1 MTNAFADLG
10 LSAPIVKALADL
22 GYEEPTPI
30 QKAAIPVLLA
40 GRDVLGQAATG
51 TGKTAAFGLPLVE
64 RYVAGHAAGVP
75 CVLVLTPT
83 RELCLQVCESFLGFG
98 KDVGIE
104 VAPIYGGQ
112 EYGRQIRLLKRG
124 VHVVVATPGRAL
136 DHLRRGTLNLSGIK
150 ALVLDEAD
158 EMLDMGFAD
167 ELEAI
172 LAELPEEHQTALFS
186 ATLPT
191 RIQSIA
197 EAHLKDPEHIVIAR
211 SATQGEAPRIPQTA
225 YVVGRPYRLAAL
237 GRILALGAQV
247 LLVGHAADA
256 RVRGDPPGLLD
267 GHHGIPV
274 GGVHPHLEWQ
284 TPVTDCLPQKDIHR
298 GGQGEPQLAEKL
310 LALPLDILVDAKTHI
325 HCFRHDIQ
333 YIVLPFQH
341 IAMNITQLH
350 FRIYEGISVHAR
362 HKTNLYGK
370 AVRS

>member
-150 ALVLDEAD
+150 ALVLDEKEYAVQVNSKIVCKTMIANGLEND
-158 EMLDMGFAD
+158 E
-167 ELEAI
+167 I
-172 LAELPEEHQTALFS
+172 
-186 ATLPT
+186 
-191 RIQSIA
+191 
-197 EAHLKDPEHIVIAR
+197 
-211 SATQGEAPRIPQTA
+211 
-225 YVVGRPYRLAAL
+225 
-237 GRILALGAQV
+237 
-247 LLVGHAADA
+247 
-256 RVRGDPPGLLD
+256 
-267 GHHGIPV
+267 
-274 GGVHPHLEWQ
+274 
-284 TPVTDCLPQKDIHR
+284 
-298 GGQGEPQLAEKL
+298 EKL
-310 LALPLDILVDAKTHI
+310 VLALPEVQEKTAGKTVKKCIVVPGRLVNL
-325 HCFRHDIQ
+325 
-333 YIVLPFQH
+333 IV
-341 IAMNITQLH
+341 
-350 FRIYEGISVHAR
+350 G
-362 HKTNLYGK
+362 
-370 AVRS
+370 